1 MVKKFIQKLLFL
13 KKGFY
18 QINADLNKIIIFNS
32 VHISF
37 PKKLTIEPYVRIG
50 HNSHLDAQGK
60 IIIKS
65 GVTLS
70 PYVTILSST
79 HNFDNPKYIPFDEK
93 DLLKKVI
100 IGEGTWIA
108 WGVTIL
114 PGVTIGKN
122 CIIYAKS
129 VVSKDIPDN
138 SIAAGQPAKVI
149 KKRNISEELL
159 KSESIEKY
167 YQYHVIEK
175 KLKRL

>member
-1 MVKKFIQKLLFL
+1 M
-13 KKGFY
+13 
-18 QINADLNKIIIFNS
+18 
-32 VHISF
+32 
-37 PKKLTIEPYVRIG
+37 
-50 HNSHLDAQGK
+50 
-60 IIIKS
+60 
-65 GVTLS
+65 
-70 PYVTILSST
+70 
-79 HNFDNPKYIPFDEK
+79 
-93 DLLKKVI
+93 
-100 IGEGTWIA
+100 
-108 WGVTIL
+108 TIL

-149 KKRNISEELL
+149 RKRNISEELL